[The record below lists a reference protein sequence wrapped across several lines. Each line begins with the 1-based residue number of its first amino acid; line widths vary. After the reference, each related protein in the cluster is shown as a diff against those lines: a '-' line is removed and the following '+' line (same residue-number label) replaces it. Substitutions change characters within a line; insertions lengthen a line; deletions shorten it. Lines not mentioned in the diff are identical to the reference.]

1 MIATPELLKFAHD
14 SNYQNTR
21 KRKKL
26 RRPQHA
32 KPALGGRGLPF
43 ANTLH
48 RSPTLLSLPP
58 EAAVMAAAYLTFISP
73 LKPNPTSY
81 SHHSRNY
88 QLRPCASWSPR
99 SGCEPRTDLRRS
111 DFSKR
116 CFRARLILLDRRF
129 PRFLPFAAHEESNH
143 SDVEVEK
150 GNELKIKEEASQEAW
165 KQTLES
171 FKEESKKM
179 KEISQEAYII
189 YSKKASAL
197 LEETSEA
204 LKIQAEKTRHDLGI
218 IAKEISQEGQVYLS
232 TAAVNSPESV
242 KDIVETFASL
252 PNELK
257 QDSTVRDFYLGI
269 PYGALLAIG
278 GFLNFMLTGSIPSIR
293 FGVILGGSLL
303 ALSISSLRSWKS
315 GQPSR
320 LFLKGQAAIATV
332 IFVREWR
339 LFIKIRSFPT
349 FLMTFISGTMLAFYA
364 YRLIIGES
372 TEGSSLDESSE
383 K

>member
-1 MIATPELLKFAHD
+1 
-14 SNYQNTR
+14 
-21 KRKKL
+21 
-26 RRPQHA
+26 
-32 KPALGGRGLPF
+32 
-43 ANTLH
+43 
-48 RSPTLLSLPP
+48 
-58 EAAVMAAAYLTFISP
+58 MAAAYLTFISP

-99 SGCEPRTDLRRS
+99 SGCEPPTDFRRS

-129 PRFLPFAAHEESNH
+129 PRFLPLAAHEESNP
-143 SDVEVEK
+143 SDIEVEK

-165 KQTLES
+165 EQTLES
-171 FKEESKKM
+171 FKEEAKKM
-179 KEISQEAYII
+179 KGISQEAYDV
-189 YSKKASAL
+189 YSKKAIAL
-197 LEETSEA
+197 LEETSVV

-257 QDSTVRDFYLGI
+257 QGSTVRDFHLGI

-278 GFLNFMLTGSIPSIR
+278 GFLNFMLTGSIPSVR

-315 GQPSR
+315 GEPSR

-332 IFVREWR
+332 IFIREWR
-339 LFIKIRSFPT
+339 LFSKIRSFPT

-372 TEGSSLDESSE
+372 TQGSGFDESSE

>member
-1 MIATPELLKFAHD
+1 
-14 SNYQNTR
+14 
-21 KRKKL
+21 
-26 RRPQHA
+26 
-32 KPALGGRGLPF
+32 
-43 ANTLH
+43 
-48 RSPTLLSLPP
+48 
-58 EAAVMAAAYLTFISP
+58 MAAANLTFISP

-129 PRFLPFAAHEESNH
+129 PRFLPLAAHEDSIQNP
-143 SDVEVEK
+143 SDIEVEK

-171 FKEESKKM
+171 FKEEAKKM
-179 KEISQEAYII
+179 KGISQEVYDL
-189 YSKKASAL
+189 YSKKAIAL
-197 LEETSEA
+197 LEETSEV

-257 QDSTVRDFYLGI
+257 QGSTVRDFHLGI

-278 GFLNFMLTGSIPSIR
+278 GFLNFMLTGSIPSVR

-315 GQPSR
+315 GEPSR

-332 IFVREWR
+332 IFIREWR
-339 LFIKIRSFPT
+339 LFSKIRSFPT

-364 YRLIIGES
+364 YRLIVGES
-372 TEGSSLDESSE
+372 TEGSSLDESPE